1 MLSDIITLGL
11 SVLGIIFLLILF
23 ISRLLVWQSDNI
35 TVVLP
40 LSSPSVNIY
49 SKVYRVYSLFDF
61 LGIHKKCTVVIIN
74 YGAGD
79 WFLEKIQEN
88 YGYYGFLKIIDSD
101 EAGDA
106 LKEIIC

>member
-49 SKVYRVYSLFDF
+49 SKVYRIYSLFDF
-61 LGIHKKCTVVIIN
+61 LGIHKKCTVVLIN
-74 YGAGD
+74 YGAPED
-79 WFLEKIQEN
+79 FCNEILSFYEKYNFLRLIHYYDIQDKL
-88 YGYYGFLKIIDSD
+88 F
-101 EAGDA
+101 
-106 LKEIIC
+106 